1 MYYAAIAEPNIVFV
15 ILMGMGTVLLGL
27 TCIVF
32 LCMLMSYVVSK
43 LAKPDAPSKAVPAP
57 AAPAAP
63 TAIENRGELVAAIAA
78 AVAEELGAD
87 VSAIRILSLKKI
99 EK

>member
-1 MYYAAIAEPNIVFV
+1 MYHAAIAEPNIVFV
-15 ILMGMGTVLLGL
+15 ILMGMCTVLLGL

-57 AAPAAP
+57 AAPAA
-63 TAIENRGELVAAIAA
+63 IENRGELVAAIAA

>member
-1 MYYAAIAEPNIVFV
+1 MYPAAIAEPSIVFV

-32 LCMLMSYVVSK
+32 LCMLMSAIVK
-43 LAKPDAPSKAVPAP
+43 RFAKTDAPVQTTPAP
-57 AAPAAP
+57 SSAAPA
-63 TAIENRGELVAAIAA
+63 AIENRGELVAAIAA

-99 EK
+99 DS